1 MIALT
6 IGPADIDDLDEIL
19 ELERAGFPPSEQW
32 GRDSWEHELTWTALA
47 VLVARDDQLRGVIA
61 LRIGPD
67 VCDLDKIIVEPG
79 SRRRGIARQLMAGGL
94 ELAAS
99 SGVREMILE
108 VRADNDAAI
117 ALYRSYGFGDITVR
131 KNYYGPDRHALIM
144 SRPVGGESDE

>member
-6 IGPADIDDLDEIL
+6 IGTAGIDDLDRIMD
-19 ELERAGFPPSEQW
+19 LERVSFPEPEQW
-32 GRDSWEHELTWTALA
+32 NRDSWEHELTWSSLA

-79 SRRRGIARQLMAGGL
+79 SRRRGIARRLMAAGL

-99 SGVREMILE
+99 RGVQEMILE
-108 VRADNDAAI
+108 VRADNQPAI
-117 ALYRSYGFGDITVR
+117 SLYRSYRFTGITVR
-131 KNYYGPDRHALIM
+131 NDYYGPGLDAVIM
-144 SRPVGGESDE
+144 SRPLGGELDD